1 MKTYIWTLPT
11 RLFHW
16 LLAISFASAYLLG
29 GEENYLSLHAALGS
43 LVGGLVLFR
52 IIQGFTGPKYTRFSD
67 FPISPSSIKTFIIS
81 MKQSKTTHPGH
92 NPMASLVMLGIM
104 ITALVSAISGM
115 SKLATGDS
123 GFFGFRF
130 SPGMDAEIFE
140 EFHEIAVNVFLVLVC
155 IHLAGIMAD
164 TLFHRENGTILSIF
178 TGYKNVK
185 ATEASLSASQK
196 IFSIFWIAIP
206 LLMFFY
212 VWQYQ
217 PVPAGE
223 GEKSKTE
230 QSGDNENDED

>member
-43 LVGGLVLFR
+43 LIGGLVLFR
-52 IIQGFTGPKYTRFSD
+52 IIQGFIGPKYTRFSD
-67 FPISPSSIKTFIIS
+67 FPISPSSIKSFIIN

-92 NPMASLVMLGIM
+92 NPLASVVMLGIM
-104 ITALVSAISGM
+104 ITALVSAVSGM
-115 SKLATGDS
+115 SILATGDS

-140 EFHEIAVNVFLVLVC
+140 EFHEIAVTVFLVLVC

-164 TLFHRENGTILSIF
+164 TLFHRENGTIFSIF
-178 TGYKNVK
+178 TGYKNIK
-185 ATEASLSASQK
+185 AQDVQLSPFQK
-196 IFSIFWIAIP
+196 IFSIFWIALP
-206 LLMFFY
+206 LLMFYY

-217 PVPAGE
+217 PVGE
-223 GEKSKTE
+223 NEKSKTE
-230 QSGDNENDED
+230 QSGNDEKDED